1 MKISTKQIQITF
13 FTIAGV
19 GLALLISE
27 CVVLERKN
35 ERWHQEN
42 QHIEAEVKKHNCHN
56 ANGCVGSDQK
66 IHERSN
72 SNFGEK
78 GRIDP

>member
-1 MKISTKQIQITF
+1 MMKISTKQIQITF

-42 QHIEAEVKKHNCHN
+42 QHMEAEVKNYID
-56 ANGCVGSDQK
+56 SR
-66 IHERSN
+66 IE
-72 SNFGEK
+72 EK
-78 GRIDP
+78 LHSSTLEQRDGN

>member
-42 QHIEAEVKKHNCHN
+42 QHMEAEVKKY
-56 ANGCVGSDQK
+56 VDSR
-66 IHERSN
+66 IE
-72 SNFGEK
+72 EK
-78 GRIDP
+78 LHSSPIGQRDGN